1 VPCNSPPA
9 ACQASPR
16 RRAMIPEAARKTIKE
31 WKADQRVDDLRG
43 DGVQAGR
50 LERRMVVSDAGT
62 TRAAGAIGF
71 VTEVTNVTPASAGRS
86 GPATL
91 ATPAPLWPR
100 ERPNSRQNG
109 HERTAGVAKETVAWP
124 KRRWR
129 GKETLARSKRS
140 RPPPTESTTA
150 ASVDSQSLPLTPP
163 SWARRVP
170 LRIPGSRCSPAPP
183 TRRIRYCRRRRI
195 TRFRT

>member
-1 VPCNSPPA
+1 
-9 ACQASPR
+9 
-16 RRAMIPEAARKTIKE
+16 MIPEAARKTIKE

-71 VTEVTNVTPASAGRS
+71 VTEVTNVTPASAGGS

-109 HERTAGVAKETVAWP
+109 HERTAGVAKATVAWP

-129 GKETLARSKRS
+129 GQRDGGVAKEYPVPNVT
-140 RPPPTESTTA
+140 
-150 ASVDSQSLPLTPP
+150 
-163 SWARRVP
+163 SWTGRIVAMRRCAARRP
-170 LRIPGSRCSPAPP
+170 YP
-183 TRRIRYCRRRRI
+183 
-195 TRFRT
+195 

>member
-1 VPCNSPPA
+1 
-9 ACQASPR
+9 
-16 RRAMIPEAARKTIKE
+16 MIPEAARKTIKE

-43 DGVQAGR
+43 DDVQAGR
-50 LERRMVVSDAGT
+50 LERRMVVSDAGA

-71 VTEVTNVTPASAGRS
+71 VTEVTNVTAASAGWS

-109 HERTAGVAKETVAWP
+109 HERTAGVAKATVAWP

-129 GKETLARSKRS
+129 GQGDGGVAKATVAW
-140 RPPPTESTTA
+140 P
-150 ASVDSQSLPLTPP
+150 
-163 SWARRVP
+163 
-170 LRIPGSRCSPAPP
+170 
-183 TRRIRYCRRRRI
+183 RRRWRGQGDGGVAKDSAWPCG
-195 TRFRT
+195 